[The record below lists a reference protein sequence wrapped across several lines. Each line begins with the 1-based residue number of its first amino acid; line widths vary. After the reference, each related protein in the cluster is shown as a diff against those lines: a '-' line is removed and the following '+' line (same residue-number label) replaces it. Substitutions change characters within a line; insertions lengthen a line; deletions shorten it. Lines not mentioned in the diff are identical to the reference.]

1 MSSYMNTVT
10 GASQEEIGKLVLRLA
25 LGVLVLFHGVAKL
38 TGGIG
43 FIADVVAQ
51 AGLPSFIAY
60 GVYLGEVVAPALVIA
75 GWYSRVGAG
84 VIAINMLFAIGL
96 VHAGEIFAVGQS
108 GGWALELQG
117 MFLFGAIAVALLG
130 PGKFSLNSR

>member
-1 MSSYMNTVT
+1 MSSYTNAVT
-10 GASQEEIGKLVLRLA
+10 GANQEEIGKLVLRLA
-25 LGVLVLFHGVAKL
+25 LGVLILFHGVAKL

-43 FIADVVAQ
+43 FISDVVVQ

-96 VHAGEIFAVGQS
+96 VHASEIFAIGES

-130 PGKFSLNSR
+130 PGKYSVNSR